1 LYSHLVFAANG
12 SAVDTTIV
20 DGRVLM
26 RGRKLLTLDE
36 QEILRQANAA
46 FQRVLA
52 RI

>member
-1 LYSHLVFAANG
+1 MILA
-12 SAVDTTIV
+12 TIV

-26 RGRKLLTLDE
+26 RGRQLLTLDE